1 MTGDKGPADGESRP
15 QMMLE
20 SGSNGLTRIID
31 AELVQS
37 VERQFRNLH
46 VGGSIPPFGS
56 KHRAIHSTE
65 ADVTVTMGGTTQKRT
80 FQASKLAEH
89 LTTDGTGEEVTVAI
103 VLDKE

>member
-1 MTGDKGPADGESRP
+1 MRSGHSWHSKKLRLANDSEFPVSVTQGSIWTLSKGIHIVTGDKGSADGESRP

-56 KHRAIHSTE
+56 K
-65 ADVTVTMGGTTQKRT
+65 
-80 FQASKLAEH
+80 
-89 LTTDGTGEEVTVAI
+89 
-103 VLDKE
+103 